1 MTANSDDPFF
11 FGNTLTEDYAALVM
25 DAGFTRQDL
34 LTLVRNGWKVALL
47 PDAAKAPFL
56 AQLNQIEAT
65 L

>member
-1 MTANSDDPFF
+1 M
-11 FGNTLTEDYAALVM
+11 E
-25 DAGFTRQDL
+25 AGFTRQEL

-47 PDAAKAPFL
+47 PEAAKAPFL